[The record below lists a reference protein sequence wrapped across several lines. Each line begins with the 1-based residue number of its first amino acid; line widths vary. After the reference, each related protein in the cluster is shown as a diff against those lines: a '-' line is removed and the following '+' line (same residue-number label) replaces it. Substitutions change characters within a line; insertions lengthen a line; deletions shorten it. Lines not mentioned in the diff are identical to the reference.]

1 MPWSDT
7 DSEENDAPRP
17 GLLLDGNPEANDRL
31 RRTHA
36 LVCYRERLDRV
47 ARTHLY
53 FQEQYNRAAR
63 REEEQRLNPDV
74 EPANQ
79 GDEQRTIAAIDPDVE
94 PANQGDV
101 QRLIDA
107 DPPVAAIDR
116 DVEPANQGDG
126 QRLIADPTIAAID
139 PDVEPANQ
147 ENEQD
152 TVQRLIQSLRCILCG
167 RKPITRSMHTICGHT
182 HFCESCIRSEIME
195 RGRCPR
201 CNRRLNQQDLYPL
214 YL

>member
-79 GDEQRTIAAIDPDVE
+79 GDEQQNFQEQYNRAARREEEQRLNPDVE
-94 PANQGDV
+94 PANQGDE
-101 QRLIDA
+101 QR
-107 DPPVAAIDR
+107 
-116 DVEPANQGDG
+116 
-126 QRLIADPTIAAID
+126 TIAAID

>member
-94 PANQGDV
+94 PANQ
-101 QRLIDA
+101 
-107 DPPVAAIDR
+107 
-116 DVEPANQGDG
+116 
-126 QRLIADPTIAAID
+126 
-139 PDVEPANQ
+139 